1 MLVGSGVA
9 AAAVLEMGAAGLAG
23 LDDVVVASPVLVAAL
38 GVVLVVNSV
47 VCVDATVAV
56 ELVGWAS
63 TEVLEVDVLDV
74 IPTLLTAATSLKL
87 V

>member
-9 AAAVLEMGAAGLAG
+9 AAAVLEMGAAGL
-23 LDDVVVASPVLVAAL
+23 DDVIVASPVLVAAL

-47 VCVDATVAV
+47 VSVDATVAV